1 MLNEDYKDM
10 LQRLLSHEAKFL
22 VVGAYA
28 MAAQG
33 YPRATGDLDIWVE
46 PSAENSKK
54 VYAALAEFGVPIK
67 DLDENTFAEPGI
79 VFQIGVVPRR
89 IDILTAIEGVSFEE
103 GYAGK
108 EIIEVD
114 NIPISF
120 LSKRELIKNK
130 ESTGREKD
138 KLDVKYLKRKRS
150 PRPS

>member
-10 LQRLLSHEAKFL
+10 LQRLLSHEVKFL

-28 MAAQG
+28 MGAQG
-33 YPRATGDLDIWVE
+33 YPRATGDFDIWVE
-46 PSAENSKK
+46 PSIENSRK
-54 VYAALAEFGVPIK
+54 VYVALAEFGAPMK
-67 DLDENTFAEPGI
+67 GLDENTFAEPGI

-89 IDILTAIEGVSFEE
+89 IDILTAIEGVSFDTA
-103 GYAGK
+103 YDGK
-108 EIIEVD
+108 NIIAVD
-114 NIPISF
+114 NIEIPF

-150 PRPS
+150 